1 MDDEYGTVII
11 LGVWQINSNL
21 SKQIIPVRV
30 NEDDKWN
37 QCGLTW
43 RLNGMLR
50 EEYLHNWWRQATE
63 LGM

>member
-1 MDDEYGTVII
+1 MGDEHGTVII

-21 SKQIIPVRV
+21 PKQIIPVRV

-43 RLNGMLR
+43 RLNGKLS
-50 EEYLHNWWRQATE
+50 EEYLYNCWREVME
-63 LGM
+63 LCM